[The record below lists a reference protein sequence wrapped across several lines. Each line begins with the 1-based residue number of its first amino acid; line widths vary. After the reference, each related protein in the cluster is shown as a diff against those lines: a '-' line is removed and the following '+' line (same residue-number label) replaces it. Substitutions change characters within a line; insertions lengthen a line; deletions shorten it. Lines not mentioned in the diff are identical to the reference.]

1 MKTLLKYEGYEEDVS
16 LPEINQATAGVN
28 TGLKAPEAMFNAS
41 AVLFLIGRLHRIWST
56 RRSSCHLES
65 RSMFKW

>member
-28 TGLKAPEAMFNAS
+28 SGVKASEAMFNAS
-41 AVLFLIGRLHRIWST
+41 AVLFLI
-56 RRSSCHLES
+56 
-65 RSMFKW
+65 